1 MPDVLDFDP
10 NRHLGFD
17 LDRDLSFDSG
27 RALTFDSSRDL
38 GFHVNRDLGFGKKG
52 VVFRGF
58 VCPVCG
64 ASVTE
69 TDPSCTNCG
78 ATFEKPKTPR
88 IQPPRA
94 AAAPNARSFP
104 PPPTMPPPPPPP
116 PVRYPMPPK
125 RIDAHNCP
133 VCGARLSTT
142 DTFCWN
148 CGNRVYAGPGR

>member
-10 NRHLGFD
+10 NRPLGFD
-17 LDRDLSFDSG
+17 LNRDLSFDS
-27 RALTFDSSRDL
+27 DRDL

-78 ATFEKPKTPR
+78 AAFEKPKTAR
-88 IQPPRA
+88 IQAPKVAANPAPA
-94 AAAPNARSFP
+94 AASFP
-104 PPPTMPPPPPPP
+104 PPPAIPPPPPPPP
-116 PVRYPMPPK
+116 PVRFPMPPK

-148 CGNRVYAGPGR
+148 CGNRVYAGSGR